1 VANLHVT
8 PEGAAAEAAAFS
20 LPETAISRPLDAL
33 VRVVGE
39 AFSWIW
45 AILIVLIVGNVILR
59 YAIGTNFIALE
70 ELQWHLYAIGFMM
83 GLSYTMLKD
92 GHVRVDVLAEKLSH
106 RSRAWIE
113 LVGLLLFVA
122 PFIYLTIVYAI
133 PFVERSWNLNE
144 TSPAPGGLPARW
156 FLKGFIIVAFG
167 FLGIAAFSRLTRV
180 TAFLFGLPRPAGG
193 ASGDGRADRT

>member
-1 VANLHVT
+1 MANLHVT

-20 LPETAISRPLDAL
+20 LPETAISRPLDAI

-45 AILIVLIVGNVILR
+45 AILIVLIVGNVVLR
-59 YAIGTNFIALE
+59 YLIGTNFVALE

-83 GLSYTMLKD
+83 GLSYTVLKD

-106 RSRAWIE
+106 RRRAWIE
-113 LVGLLLFVA
+113 LVGLLLFLG
-122 PFIYLTIVYAI
+122 PFIYVVIAYAI
-133 PFVERSWNLNE
+133 PFVERSWTLNE

-156 FLKGFIIVAFG
+156 FLKTFIIIAFG
-167 FLGIAAFSRLTRV
+167 FLAIAGFSRLTRV
-180 TAFLFGLPRPAGG
+180 TAFLFGTPRPRPGSEG
-193 ASGDGRADRT
+193 VDRT

>member
-45 AILIVLIVGNVILR
+45 AILIILIVGNVVLR
-59 YAIGTNFIALE
+59 YAIGTNFVALE

-83 GLSYTMLKD
+83 GLSYTLLMD
-92 GHVRVDVLAEKLSH
+92 GHVRVAVIAERWSH
-106 RSRAWIE
+106 RRRAWVE
-113 LVGLLLFVA
+113 LVGLLLFLG
-122 PFIYLTIVYAI
+122 PLIYVVIAYAI
-133 PFVERSWNLNE
+133 PFVENSWTLNE

-156 FLKGFIIVAFG
+156 FIKGFIIVAFG
-167 FLGIAAFSRLTRV
+167 FLAIAAFSRLTRV
-180 TAFLFGLPRPAGG
+180 TAFLFGAPKPVDG
-193 ASGDGRADRT
+193 ADGTTRT

>member
-1 VANLHVT
+1 MANLHVT

-45 AILIVLIVGNVILR
+45 AILIVLIVGNVVLR
-59 YAIGTNFIALE
+59 YLIGTNFVALE

-83 GLSYTMLKD
+83 GLSYTLLKD
-92 GHVRVDVLAEKLSH
+92 GHVRVDVLAEKLPH
-106 RSRAWIE
+106 RGRAWIE
-113 LVGLLLFVA
+113 LVGLLLFLG
-122 PFIYLTIVYAI
+122 PFIYVVIADAI
-133 PFVERSWNLNE
+133 PFVERAWRLNE

-156 FLKGFIIVAFG
+156 FLKSFIIVAFG

-180 TAFLFGLPRPAGG
+180 TAFLFGMPRPRPDAGAG
-193 ASGDGRADRT
+193 DRT

>member
-1 VANLHVT
+1 M
-8 PEGAAAEAAAFS
+8 
-20 LPETAISRPLDAL
+20 
-33 VRVVGE
+33 
-39 AFSWIW
+39 
-45 AILIVLIVGNVILR
+45 LIVGNVILR

-144 TSPAPGGLPARW
+144 TSPDRGGLPARW
-156 FLKGFIIVAFG
+156 FLEGLHHRSRSAPR
-167 FLGIAAFSRLTRV
+167 IAAFSPDARDGVPL
-180 TAFLFGLPRPAGG
+180 RPAP
-193 ASGDGRADRT
+193 AGRRRQRRRPRGFDT

>member
-1 VANLHVT
+1 MANLHVT
-8 PEGAAAEAAAFS
+8 PEGAAADAAAFS
-20 LPETAISRPLDAL
+20 LPETAISRPLDAF

-45 AILIVLIVGNVILR
+45 AILIVLIVGNVVLR
-59 YAIGTNFIALE
+59 YAVGTNFVALE

-83 GLSYTMLKD
+83 GLGYTLLKD
-92 GHVRVDVLAEKLSH
+92 GHVRVDVVAERWPH
-106 RSRAWIE
+106 RRRAWVE
-113 LVGLLLFVA
+113 LLGLLFFVA
-122 PFIYLTIVYAI
+122 PFIYVVIAYGL

-156 FLKGFIIVAFG
+156 FIKSFIITAFA

-180 TAFLFGLPRPAGG
+180 TAFLFGAPRPTGG
-193 ASGDGRADRT
+193 PRATET